1 MPEIIIG
8 GRRISC
14 SLLIFDLDN
23 TLIDAE
29 ERFRALA
36 DARMRVISRRF
47 GGEAAS
53 HWARFSGVDPALG
66 YVDMDGPLAKAPRRE
81 DIVVAAVALYLTG
94 MGWGEARR
102 LAEEAYEEA
111 DRIMASEYRAKPL
124 PGIPETLER
133 LRDAG
138 FTLAVA
144 TNEVRHRAL
153 RILEEAGLL
162 HLIEVVVGAD
172 EVENPKPAPD
182 IILLACRRCGVSP
195 SDAIYVGDQ
204 PEDLTAAERAGVWAI
219 GVGSTL
225 RGRAE
230 IYVDSVA
237 DLEPFNPLG
246 ERLKA
251 AKS

>member
-111 DRIMASEYRAKPL
+111 DRIMASEYMAKPL

-182 IILLACRRCGVSP
+182 IILLACRRCGLPP
-195 SDAIYVGDQ
+195 SDAIYIGDQ

-225 RGRAE
+225 RGRTE
-230 IYVDSVA
+230 IYVDSIA
-237 DLEPFNPLG
+237 DLEPFNPIG